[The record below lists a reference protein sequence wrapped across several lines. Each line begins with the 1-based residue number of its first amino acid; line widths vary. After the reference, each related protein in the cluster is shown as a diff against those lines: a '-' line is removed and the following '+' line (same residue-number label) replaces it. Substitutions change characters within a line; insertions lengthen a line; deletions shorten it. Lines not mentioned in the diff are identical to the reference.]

1 MNEDFYSFEL
11 NLSPSFVFQ
20 TTLIRGWFWGRKK
33 LPFRGYKTLFS
44 TQIMQERNKVCDAM
58 RINTMLLH
66 SKNDVIAVQSQ
77 WYSMSKALNLKWKY
91 YKRYNT
97 LNINEFCEEWSNS
110 FILPDIIWEN
120 RLRAWIRIEK
130 YANKMKIIWRVLCI
144 N

>member
-1 MNEDFYSFEL
+1 MNENFYSFEL

-20 TTLIRGWFWGRKK
+20 TTLIRGFWGRKK
-33 LPFRGYKTLFS
+33 LPFRGYKTLFF
-44 TQIMQERNKVCDAM
+44 TQIKQERNKVCDAM

-66 SKNDVIAVQSQ
+66 SKNDLIAVQSQ
-77 WYSMSKALNLKWKY
+77 WYSILKALNLKWKY

-97 LNINEFCEEWSNS
+97 LNINEFCEEWSKS